1 MKKKNEDDPDFLGG
15 LGGMLPADVLK
26 MLNELL
32 ERMQQLGHTNQGSKI
47 EIVYVAPGAQYVNH
61 IDTQVFG
68 EGKPQE
74 AVQDTPVKDTP
85 PPLPPELSTD
95 KAMALW
101 KKAQLA
107 DYVDDNYQPL
117 ISRTQSAILAFEM
130 AKRLGIRYKWKVF
143 ETLWNRRNMYRDYHD
158 AINQYQSLDFRD
170 SIKDL
175 FR

>member
-1 MKKKNEDDPDFLGG
+1 MNSNDEEALG
-15 LGGMLPADVLK
+15 L
-26 MLNELL
+26 LNRLL
-32 ERMQQLGHTNQGSKI
+32 EGLHQAGFENFGSHI
-47 EIVYVAPGAQYVNH
+47 NLVYVAPGAQYVNH

-68 EGKPQE
+68 ERKPQE

-101 KKAQLA
+101 QKAQRAGFVDA
-107 DYVDDNYQPL
+107 DYQPL
-117 ISRTQSAILAFEM
+117 LSRTQSAILAFEM

>member
-1 MKKKNEDDPDFLGG
+1 MNSNDEEALG
-15 LGGMLPADVLK
+15 L
-26 MLNELL
+26 LNRLL
-32 ERMQQLGHTNQGSKI
+32 EGLHQAGFENFGSHI
-47 EIVYVAPGAQYVNH
+47 NLVYVAPGAQYVNH

-68 EGKPQE
+68 ERKPQE
-74 AVQDTPVKDTP
+74 AVQDSNVKDTP
-85 PPLPPELSTD
+85 TSLPPELSTD

-101 KKAQLA
+101 HKAQRAGFVDA
-107 DYVDDNYQPL
+107 DYQPL
-117 ISRTQSAILAFEM
+117 LSRTQSAILAFEM

>member
-1 MKKKNEDDPDFLGG
+1 MNSNDEEALG
-15 LGGMLPADVLK
+15 L
-26 MLNELL
+26 LNRLL
-32 ERMQQLGHTNQGSKI
+32 EGLHQAGLENFGSHI
-47 EIVYVAPGAQYVNH
+47 NLVYVAPGAQYVNH

-74 AVQDTPVKDTP
+74 AVPDSPVKETP
-85 PPLPPELSTD
+85 PPLPPEISTD

-101 KKAQLA
+101 QKAQRAGFVDA
-107 DYVDDNYQPL
+107 DYQPL

-158 AINQYQSLDFRD
+158 AINQYQSLNFRD

>member
-1 MKKKNEDDPDFLGG
+1 MNSNDEEALG
-15 LGGMLPADVLK
+15 L
-26 MLNELL
+26 LNRLL
-32 ERMQQLGHTNQGSKI
+32 EGLHQAGFENFGSHI
-47 EIVYVAPGAQYVNH
+47 NLVYVAPGAQYVNH

-68 EGKPQE
+68 ERKPQE
-74 AVQDTPVKDTP
+74 AVQDTLVKDTP
-85 PPLPPELSTD
+85 LPLPPELSTD

-101 KKAQLA
+101 QKAQRAGFVDA
-107 DYVDDNYQPL
+107 DYQPL
-117 ISRTQSAILAFEM
+117 LSRTQSAILAFEM
-130 AKRLGIRYKWKVF
+130 AKRLGIRYKWTVF

>member
-47 EIVYVAPGAQYVNH
+47 EIVYVAAGAQYVNH

-68 EGKPQE
+68 ERKPQV

-101 KKAQLA
+101 QKTQRAGFVDA
-107 DYVDDNYQPL
+107 DYQPL
-117 ISRTQSAILAFEM
+117 LSRTQSAILAFEM